1 VKATAVALAAAL
13 GLVCLGVLVA
23 EQQQQDATQK
33 PATEAQVQSHD
44 HLADKVDLPK
54 QGMAVLVPTQGKE
67 VYGIVSL
74 QETPEGLKLKGK
86 IIGLTPGK
94 HGFHIHQYGDLS
106 DRTGKSAGDHFNPTG
121 AKHGAPGSKDSH
133 VGDLGN
139 VEANA
144 EGVAMFDLNVKDLKL
159 HFILGRSLV
168 VHENADDL
176 ESQPSGD
183 SGDRLAIGVIG
194 VADPQLSGKFLE
206 QFETTQTSAP
216 ADQDQPQQRQLLEQ
230 RRQALERE
238 LQQLKQQQSQQQTE
252 DLKRTIE
259 QKQQELQR
267 LQQQIQ
273 QWKQDLEGKQ
283 QLIQEKA
290 SEIKSLIKPS
300 TTEPK
305 AEPKPEPKPNPD
317 QQ

>member
-159 HFILGRSLV
+159 HFILGRS
-168 VHENADDL
+168 
-176 ESQPSGD
+176 SGD

-273 QWKQDLEGKQ
+273 QWKQDLEGKK